1 MKELSGTSLLW
12 TNKWILEN
20 FLIRPVKKVGVR
32 CKTDTGPPK
41 YKAENFFSFIF
52 ILMVFFSFW
61 GWLVLLA
68 GPPPLKN
75 K

>member
-1 MKELSGTSLLW
+1 LW

-32 CKTDTGPPK
+32 QQDLDRAPEIPGGKL
-41 YKAENFFSFIF
+41 FFFYFYFDGFFF
-52 ILMVFFSFW
+52 IL
-61 GWLVLLA
+61 GLA
-68 GPPPLKN
+68 GTPAGWPSSTK